1 MFAFR
6 SHVEIKAA
14 PRRATISEAVV
25 FRDANCYGWG
35 LVAQQRLKLSSM
47 ILLRLLLLLIFQH
60 LVALRARLAAIEA
73 SLINLFLR
81 D

>member
-1 MFAFR
+1 MQIFFN
-6 SHVEIKAA
+6 
-14 PRRATISEAVV
+14 EAVY
-25 FRDANCYGWG
+25 CYGWG